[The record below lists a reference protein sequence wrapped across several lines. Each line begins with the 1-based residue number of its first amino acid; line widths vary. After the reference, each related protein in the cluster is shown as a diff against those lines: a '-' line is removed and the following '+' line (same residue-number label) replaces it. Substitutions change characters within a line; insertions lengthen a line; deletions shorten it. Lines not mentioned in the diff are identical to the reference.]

1 MEDEKYTAIIIDDEK
16 WTREV
21 VKSLG
26 QWDALNISV
35 IGEASDGEY
44 GLEMI
49 RRLDPDIILTDVRM
63 PRLNGIDLVG
73 LLRREHNTTPVLIIS
88 GYDDFAY
95 MRSAL
100 QLGVTDYLLKPIKA
114 EELNAQ
120 LRRCTGIIDAQA
132 DRAAPLESR
141 LSAGFDHM
149 DWAKEYIALQNQ
161 LRDALR
167 TRDSR
172 RISGSFDRL
181 HDMVVSHTGEEP
193 SKSVVI
199 GIYYTLEN
207 LLRRFIVDSGYSIA
221 QIYGG
226 TDYTFVFSSGTH
238 LTGVLEFLRGLFL
251 TAVRQTEE
259 LQRNRNRL
267 DTEQIRSYIASH
279 CTEGITLKMVADRFY
294 VSMEYL
300 SKVFKSTYGEG
311 FTEYVTRL
319 RMEKAAALISD
330 GALSLKEIGE
340 AVGYYDQA
348 HFYKT
353 FKKIYGKAPGQYRQD
368 SKIDNKQGPN

>member
-1 MEDEKYTAIIIDDEK
+1 MTAEKYTAVIIDDEK

-44 GLEMI
+44 GLELI
-49 RRLDPDIILTDVRM
+49 RRLNPDIILTDVRM
-63 PRLNGIDLVG
+63 PRLSGIDLVG
-73 LLRREHNTTPVLIIS
+73 VLRREQIETPVLIIS
-88 GYDDFAY
+88 GYDDFDY
-95 MRSAL
+95 IRSAL

-120 LRRCTGIIDAQA
+120 LQRCIEIISKQLKHQSV
-132 DRAAPLESR
+132 PEGGF
-141 LSAGFDHM
+141 SAGFDHM
-149 DWAKEYIALQNQ
+149 EWAKEYIALQNQ

-167 TRDSR
+167 SRD
-172 RISGSFDRL
+172 GQQMEECFNRL
-181 HDMVVSHTGEEP
+181 RSVVISHTGSHP
-193 SKSVVI
+193 SKSIII

-207 LLRRFIVDSGYSIA
+207 LLRRFIIDSGYSIS
-221 QIYGG
+221 QIYGS
-226 TDYTFVFSSGTH
+226 TNYTFVFSADTD
-238 LTGVLEFLRGLFL
+238 LNRVLDFLHDLFL
-251 TAVRQTEE
+251 VAAQQTEE
-259 LQRNRNRL
+259 LQRTRNRL
-267 DTEQIRSYIASH
+267 DIEQIRLYIASH
-279 CTEGITLKMVADRFY
+279 CTEGITLKKVADRFY

-319 RMEKAAALISD
+319 RMEKAAALITE
-330 GALSLKEIGE
+330 GVLPLKEVGE

-353 FKKIYGKAPGQYRQD
+353 FKKIYGKAPGQFRQD
-368 SKIDNKQGPN
+368 LKIDNK

>member
-1 MEDEKYTAIIIDDEK
+1 MAAEKYTAIIIDDEK

-26 QWDALNISV
+26 EWDALGISV

-44 GLEMI
+44 GLELI
-49 RRLDPDIILTDVRM
+49 RRLRPDIILTDVRM
-63 PRLNGIDLVG
+63 PRLNGIDLVA
-73 LLRREHNTTPVLIIS
+73 LLRREQIETPVLIIS
-88 GYDDFAY
+88 GYDDFDY
-95 MRSAL
+95 IRSAL

-120 LRRCTGIIDAQA
+120 LRRCMEIISKQLKRQSDH
-132 DRAAPLESR
+132 ESR

-149 DWAKEYIALQNQ
+149 EWAGEYIALQNQ

-167 TRDSR
+167 SRDSR
-172 RISGSFDRL
+172 QMEECFNRL
-181 HDMVVSHTGEEP
+181 RCVTTTHAGAQP
-193 SKSVVI
+193 SKSIVI

-207 LLRRFIVDSGYSIA
+207 LLRRFIVDSGYSIS
-221 QIYGG
+221 QIYGD
-226 TDYTFVFSSGTH
+226 TDHTFVFSADTN
-238 LTGVLEFLRGLFL
+238 LNRVLDFLRELFFV
-251 TAVRQTEE
+251 AAQQTEE
-259 LQRNRNRL
+259 LQRTRNRL
-267 DTEQIRSYIASH
+267 DTEQIRLYIASH
-279 CTEGITLKMVADRFY
+279 CTEGITLKKVADRFY

-319 RMEKAAALISD
+319 RMEKAAALISE

-353 FKKIYGKAPGQYRQD
+353 FKKIYGKAPGQFRQD
-368 SKIDNKQGPN
+368 LKIDNK